1 MKKTIALILM
11 LSTMLSL
18 FGIGMHTGAVSE
30 NVLKYTPV
38 IDGVIDDAYLWSYTS
53 SMNGSP
59 GWALGK
65 YEADQL
71 PKIPMSGM

>member
-30 NVLKYTPV
+30 NVLKLLQV
-38 IDGVIDDAYLWSYTS
+38 GIRNWQAN
-53 SMNGSP
+53 MEKQ
-59 GWALGK
+59 LGK
-65 YEADQL
+65 TRF
-71 PKIPMSGM
+71 SH